1 MTTESAIPGS
11 DDGRELRE
19 LMAQFDAPAYV
30 RRARDVEGAYEQLLG
45 RCRRQRSEMVA
56 MVRVRLGH
64 LIALSDRWESLS
76 PVLVDDGELQALQN
90 LHDELRPAMRAR
102 IAPATSER
110 ALRRAAA
117 ALCHSLLR
125 FNERWQRF
133 LESVDLEPI
142 NALREGYNR
151 NYLLEKE
158 CAMRSARLARMGFRP
173 LAPLTRDELA
183 TLFPT
188 LPVPR
193 LAGERR

>member
-45 RCRRQRSEMVA
+45 RCRRQRSETVA

-64 LIALSDRWESLS
+64 LMALANWWESLA
-76 PVLVDDGELQALQN
+76 PVLADAGELQALQN
-90 LHDELRPAMRAR
+90 LHDELRPAMRAK

-133 LESVDLEPI
+133 LDSVDLEPI

>member
-1 MTTESAIPGS
+1 MTTESAISGG

-30 RRARDVEGAYEQLLG
+30 RRARAVEGAYDQLLA
-45 RCRRQRSEMVA
+45 RCRRHRSETIS

-64 LIALSDRWESLS
+64 VVALAGRWE
-76 PVLVDDGELQALQN
+76 VLAPLLADDAGLQALQE
-90 LHDELRPAMRAR
+90 LHHELRPALRFKPDPTM
-102 IAPATSER
+102 SVR
-110 ALRRAAA
+110 ALRRATG
-117 ALCHSLLR
+117 ALCDSLRR

-133 LESVDLEPI
+133 LEALDLAPI

-173 LAPLTRDELA
+173 LPPLTRDELA

-193 LAGERR
+193 LAGEPR